1 MSGNV
6 WNLSASELAKRV
18 ASGETSALEI
28 IENHLDRIK
37 AVNSKVNGI
46 VNVLEDSAL
55 EAAKEVDRR
64 RAAGKVLGDLAGVPF
79 TIKENIDVGGLSDDS
94 RCGSVARC
102 NCEQRRTN
110 RPAFAGCRC
119 DSACPHQPSGSV
131 TSV

>member
-64 RAAGKVLGDLAGVPF
+64 RAAGEVLGDLAGVPLRS
-79 TIKENIDVGGLSDDS
+79 K
-94 RCGSVARC
+94 
-102 NCEQRRTN
+102 RTEM
-110 RPAFAGCRC
+110 
-119 DSACPHQPSGSV
+119 
-131 TSV
+131 